1 MSGKRPTDADIVL
14 LLEGTYPFVRGG
26 VSSWVHQIIRNTPQR
41 SFHLV
46 FLGGDR
52 RQRTERKYELPDN
65 VSALEEHYLF
75 PPGDVPFR
83 PRPGN
88 AEAFERWTEFQRYF
102 HAPDRAVPRTLLLE
116 VLTLLDEPS
125 AEGISEDDFLYSEAA
140 WRSLVETSLEY
151 YPEIPFTQFF
161 WTYRNLYRPLLLL
174 ARIAKRLPR
183 ARIYHSV
190 STGYAGY
197 LGAGLALLNGAPLL
211 VSEHGIYTK
220 ERFIDISQA
229 EWIAE
234 ETPLISHSLTRA
246 MGDLRRIWIR
256 FFEQL
261 GASSYEVATRIT
273 SLYEGSRLRQLADGA
288 PAPRTQVIPNGIDL
302 ARFAPALAARVPGNV
317 PPVAALI
324 GRVVPIK
331 DIKTFIRAIV
341 QASAQLPALEGW
353 VIGPFEEDEGYHKEC
368 LQLVETLGVQQ
379 RVKFLGMQN
388 VAEILPQVG
397 VNVLTSIS
405 EAQPLVLLEGMA
417 AGVPFVATDVGSC
430 REIALGLR
438 AEDQDL
444 GVAGEI
450 VPIASPGR
458 TAESIVRLL
467 SDPQRWARY
476 QAAGLARV
484 RAHYDEQ
491 LMYER
496 FHALFEELG

>member
-1 MSGKRPTDADIVL
+1 MSHPRPDDADIVL
-14 LLEGTYPFVRGG
+14 LLEGTYPYVRGG
-26 VSSWVHQIIRNTPQR
+26 VSSWVHQIIRNTPHR

-46 FLGGDR
+46 YLGGDR
-52 RQRTERKYELPDN
+52 NQRGPIRYELPDN
-65 VSALEEHYLF
+65 VTALEEHYLF
-75 PPGDVPFR
+75 PPEDVPFR
-83 PRPGN
+83 PGRGN
-88 AEAFERWTEFQRYF
+88 AEAFDRWTEFQRYF

-125 AEGISEDDFLYSEAA
+125 ADGIGEDDFLHSEAA
-140 WRSLVETSLEY
+140 WRSLVDTSLEF

-161 WTYRNLYRPLLLL
+161 WTYRNLYRPLLQL
-174 ARIAKRLPR
+174 ARIAKALPR

-197 LGAGLALLNGAPLL
+197 LGAGVALLNGTPLL
-211 VSEHGIYTK
+211 ISEHGIYTK

-229 EWIAE
+229 EWIIE
-234 ETPLISHSLTRA
+234 ETPLISHSLTRT
-246 MGDLRRIWIR
+246 MSDLRRIWIR

-273 SLYEGSRLRQLADGA
+273 SLYEGNRLRQLKDGA
-288 PAPRTQVIPNGIDL
+288 PAPRTQVIPNGIDV
-302 ARFAPALAARVPGNV
+302 ARFQASLEARTQGCV

-331 DIKTFIRAIV
+331 DIKTFIRAVV
-341 QASAQLPALEGW
+341 QASSALPEIEGW
-353 VIGPFEEDEGYHKEC
+353 VIGPCEEDEAYHQEC
-368 LQLVETLGVQQ
+368 LQLVESLGVGD
-379 RVKFLGMQN
+379 RVKFLGMQD
-388 VAEILPQVG
+388 VAEILPRVG
-397 VNVLTSIS
+397 VTVLTSIS

-458 TAESIVRLL
+458 TAEAIVRLL
-467 SDPQRWARY
+467 SDPERWARY

-484 RAHYDEQ
+484 RAIYDEQ
-491 LMYER
+491 TMYQR
-496 FHALFEELG
+496 FHALYEELG

>member
-1 MSGKRPTDADIVL
+1 MNHARATDADIVL
-14 LLEGTYPFVRGG
+14 LLEGTYPYVRGG
-26 VSSWVHQIIRNTPQR
+26 VSSWVHQIIGNTPHR

-52 RQRTERKYELPDN
+52 NARGEIKYALPDN
-65 VSALEEHYLF
+65 VVALEEHYLF
-75 PPGDVPFR
+75 PPADVPFR
-83 PRPGN
+83 PRRGN
-88 AEAFERWTEFQRYF
+88 REAFERWTEFQRYF
-102 HAPDRAVPRTLLLE
+102 HAPNRPVPRTLLLE
-116 VLTLLDEPS
+116 MLTLLDEPT
-125 AEGISEDDFLYSEAA
+125 AEGIGEDDFLYSEAA
-140 WRSLVETSLEY
+140 WRSLVETNLEF

-190 STGYAGY
+190 STGYAGF
-197 LGAGLALLNGAPLL
+197 LGAGVSLLNGAPLL

-229 EWIAE
+229 EWIIE
-234 ETPLISHSLTRA
+234 EKPLISHSLTRT

-261 GASSYEVATRIT
+261 GTSTYEVARRIT
-273 SLYEGSRLRQLADGA
+273 ALYEGNRLRQLKDGA
-288 PAPRTQVIPNGIDL
+288 PAPRTLVIPNGIDL
-302 ARFAPALAARVPGNV
+302 ARFESALAARVEGRV

-341 QASAQLPALEGW
+341 QAGGELPELEGW

-368 LQLVETLGVQQ
+368 LQLVESLGVQD

-388 VAEILPQVG
+388 VAEILPRIG
-397 VNVLTSIS
+397 VSVLTSIS

-438 AEDQDL
+438 EDDQKL

-458 TAESIVRLL
+458 TAEAIVRML
-467 SDPQRWARY
+467 SDPARWARY

-484 RAHYDEQ
+484 RVIYDEK

-496 FHALFEELG
+496 FHALYAELG